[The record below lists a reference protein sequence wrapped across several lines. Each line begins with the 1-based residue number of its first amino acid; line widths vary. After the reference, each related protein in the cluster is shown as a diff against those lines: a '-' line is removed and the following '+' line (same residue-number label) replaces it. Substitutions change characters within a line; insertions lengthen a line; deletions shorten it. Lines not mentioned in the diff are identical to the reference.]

1 MRPLRRGPRGA
12 AAAVGAVLV
21 LVAGATSILGG
32 DGAALAASSRAA
44 AGTVL
49 VTDLDTNSVA
59 TINPTTGA
67 VSSVYGAGL
76 NGPLGIAVSPD
87 GLTAYVTNSLGNTVS
102 PIDLSSFPF
111 RVESPIKVGGA
122 PSAIALSPNG
132 AVAYVSDFNSNTV
145 TPIYLSSRSAQPA
158 IHVGS
163 GPWSLAVSTDGSKV
177 IVSNS
182 EATTVSV
189 IDVDTRHV
197 TTLKVG
203 GRPEAIAV
211 SPRTDVAYVLSGSD
225 VVPIALSSAAPSLGS
240 PIVVVNKPVGISINP
255 SGTTA
260 YTVNA
265 DNTVTR
271 IDLAVSPARVSSPV
285 QVGSLSQADGVAI
298 SPDGKRAYIAN
309 ATNTVTPISLAT
321 GSVLAQTPVS
331 VGAASFGVAVVP
343 DQAPLARFTE
353 KIGAAGRASVF
364 NASASR
370 SPNGQIA
377 SYHWNFGNGVSRV
390 STSAIVKYR
399 YPEVGTYRVSLSVVS
414 TDGTSTVRTFT
425 GQSVSN
431 NGSSTSALAHVAVIE
446 SPLEIYPGHGAPGT
460 SVTIRDATLTT
471 TCSQLN
477 IYFDGLLV
485 AQSAPRAKV
494 LNDPSVVI
502 PGDAAI
508 GEHSVAV
515 SCSTPAKSLVN
526 VAFSVVSLKNHLS
539 EFSVAMP
546 SPGTLKKHLAT
557 AGLFGLLFLLFGRIF
572 AAGFPSEWMDRTYA
586 SNFERSTRWFRR
598 RFPWLFIDRTK
609 VRRLSRRLTV
619 GTGLLVVFV
628 AAASLIDS
636 FLSPGFGL
644 NRTSLW
650 LYLGQC
656 AGIGLITLISQGPI
670 ALLGLNEKKTVHLHV
685 LVGGLVIA
693 VVCVVASRS
702 LGLAPGYCYGLV
714 AIYVLRP
721 TPSLRTEGRYHFVSS
736 VVVLV
741 VATAAF
747 FLTVP
752 VFRAATAAHPSIAA
766 LIADPAL
773 NMVFLGGFSGVAF
786 GMFPLPFLPGHGV
799 ARWNRWA
806 WAAISV
812 VGLVG
817 YVGVLLSPGSGTA
830 AELHS
835 VGMVPLLTA
844 FCLFALASVG
854 FWAYHL
860 WSAKRHGELEH
871 DEEEQED
878 FEVFA
883 AE

>member
-32 DGAALAASSRAA
+32 DGTALAASSRAA

-271 IDLAVSPARVSSPV
+271 IDLALSPARVSSPV

-353 KIGAAGRASVF
+353 KIRAAGRASVF

-390 STSAIVKYR
+390 TTSAIVKYR
-399 YPEVGTYRVSLSVVS
+399 YPQGRHVSRLALGRLHRRHLHGTDLHWSERLQQRILHFGLGARRGDRVTARDLPRSR
-414 TDGTSTVRTFT
+414 G
-425 GQSVSN
+425 
-431 NGSSTSALAHVAVIE
+431 
-446 SPLEIYPGHGAPGT
+446 PGHLGDDSRRHAHH
-460 SVTIRDATLTT
+460 DL
-471 TCSQLN
+471 
-477 IYFDGLLV
+477 
-485 AQSAPRAKV
+485 QSAEHLLRRTPGRAV
-494 LNDPSVVI
+494 
-502 PGDAAI
+502 G
-508 GEHSVAV
+508 
-515 SCSTPAKSLVN
+515 PAGQGPQRPQRR
-526 VAFSVVSLKNHLS
+526 H
-539 EFSVAMP
+539 P
-546 SPGTLKKHLAT
+546 
-557 AGLFGLLFLLFGRIF
+557 
-572 AAGFPSEWMDRTYA
+572 
-586 SNFERSTRWFRR
+586 RR
-598 RFPWLFIDRTK
+598 RR
-609 VRRLSRRLTV
+609 
-619 GTGLLVVFV
+619 
-628 AAASLIDS
+628 
-636 FLSPGFGL
+636 
-644 NRTSLW
+644 
-650 LYLGQC
+650 
-656 AGIGLITLISQGPI
+656 
-670 ALLGLNEKKTVHLHV
+670 
-685 LVGGLVIA
+685 
-693 VVCVVASRS
+693 
-702 LGLAPGYCYGLV
+702 
-714 AIYVLRP
+714 
-721 TPSLRTEGRYHFVSS
+721 GR
-736 VVVLV
+736 
-741 VATAAF
+741 
-747 FLTVP
+747 
-752 VFRAATAAHPSIAA
+752 
-766 LIADPAL
+766 
-773 NMVFLGGFSGVAF
+773 
-786 GMFPLPFLPGHGV
+786 
-799 ARWNRWA
+799 
-806 WAAISV
+806 
-812 VGLVG
+812 
-817 YVGVLLSPGSGTA
+817 
-830 AELHS
+830 
-835 VGMVPLLTA
+835 
-844 FCLFALASVG
+844 
-854 FWAYHL
+854 
-860 WSAKRHGELEH
+860 
-871 DEEEQED
+871 
-878 FEVFA
+878 
-883 AE
+883 